1 MVHLNFV
8 WSKTLIPI
16 FALVL
21 NQVIQSIWSERSPTV
36 TLPTVGC
43 SKSNITVGHQL
54 AKWTLKWARQNWYIS
69 EISMT
74 KWSTLE
80 VRSSTVL
87 SLLLS
92 SLWPQPHTLP
102 PAFPHKYR
110 YSHKYTQIHTNSHK
124 YTQLHT
130 YTHYTSTNIY
140 TTVDMS
146 KIHSCIQIRTWKTFK
161 WNI

>member
-16 FALVL
+16 FAMVL
-21 NQVIQSIWSERSPTV
+21 KQVIQSIWSERSPTV

-102 PAFPHKYR
+102 SSVPTQIQIL
-110 YSHKYTQIHTNSHK
+110 TQIHTNTHNYTHIHKHK
-124 YTQLHT
+124 YIHNCRYVQNTLMHT
-130 YTHYTSTNIY
+130 NSYMKNI
-140 TTVDMS
+140 
-146 KIHSCIQIRTWKTFK
+146 
-161 WNI
+161 